1 MEPAQAIGGAARPS
15 LPAEGLELK
24 RVLAK
29 IEADYIDQALERT
42 SGNRN
47 QAARLLGLNRTTLV
61 EKLRKRSES

>member
-1 MEPAQAIGGAARPS
+1 MEPAQAIGGAVRPS

-24 RVLAK
+24 RVLAE